1 MPEARQSGIY
11 SQLIDRERFIEH
23 CGNKIKVDKNLSVL
37 IDPSKAQKRTSLNQP
52 IDFKTMSGYSLEKL
66 FFGAQKEYIE
76 SFVIPQLFTE
86 SK

>member
-1 MPEARQSGIY
+1 
-11 SQLIDRERFIEH
+11 
-23 CGNKIKVDKNLSVL
+23 
-37 IDPSKAQKRTSLNQP
+37 
-52 IDFKTMSGYSLEKL
+52 MSGYSLEKL